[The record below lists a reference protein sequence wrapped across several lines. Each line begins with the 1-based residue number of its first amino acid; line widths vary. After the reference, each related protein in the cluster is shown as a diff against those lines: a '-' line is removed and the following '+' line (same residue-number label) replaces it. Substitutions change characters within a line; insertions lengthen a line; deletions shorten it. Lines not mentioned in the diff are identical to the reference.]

1 MIKKKAI
8 YFIRKIYFLVM
19 LFLMLDAFS
28 CLAADRLADIG
39 QEIAHLEEKR
49 NALEEMQQATGQL
62 ADKYRSMGQLDEQE
76 SIQNL
81 KANWRLLE
89 SERIAVNCE
98 LKSLYEER
106 QLAEEKEKRFLG
118 EFKLTAYC
126 PCRACSAGYGFQTA
140 TGVRAAEGTTI
151 AVDPRVIPYHTKVY
165 IEGVGYRIAQ
175 DCGGAVKQN
184 HIDIFVASH
193 RSCYLP
199 QYNRPSAKVGLAD

>member
-1 MIKKKAI
+1 
-8 YFIRKIYFLVM
+8 M
-19 LFLMLDAFS
+19 LFLLLDAFS
-28 CLAADRLADIG
+28 CLAAARLADIG
-39 QEIAHLEEKR
+39 QKIADLEQKR

-81 KANWRLLE
+81 KTNWRLLE

-98 LKSLYEER
+98 LKSLYEEKER
-106 QLAEEKEKRFLG
+106 AEEKEKRFLG

-126 PCRACSAGYGFQTA
+126 PCRSCSAGYGFQTA
-140 TGVRAAEGTTI
+140 TGARAAEGTTI

-184 HIDIFVASH
+184 RIDIFVANH
-193 RSCYLP
+193 RSCYLS
-199 QYNRPSAKVGLAD
+199 QYNQPSAKVWLAD